1 MKAIINEK
9 LYDTTTSKVIYVG
22 DMEAL
27 YKTKNGTYFKQ
38 YYDSTSR
45 EGIQPMKI
53 EEVKEYL
60 GIKDADAYIKEFGS
74 VDIA

>member
-1 MKAIINEK
+1 MKAIIKEK

-27 YKTKNGTYFKQ
+27 YKTQNGAYFR
-38 YYDSTSR
+38 TSS
-45 EGIQPMKI
+45 EGIQPMEI
-53 EEVKEYL
+53 EEVKKYL
-60 GIKDADAYIKEFGS
+60 GIKDVDAYVKEFDS

>member
-9 LYDTTTSKVIYVG
+9 MYDTTSSKVIYVG
-22 DMEAL
+22 DIEAL
-27 YKTKNGTYFKQ
+27 YKTQNGAYFR
-38 YYDSTSR
+38 TSSY
-45 EGIQPMKI
+45 GIEPMGI

-60 GIKDADAYIKEFGS
+60 GIKDVDAYIKEFGS

>member
-9 LYDTTTSKVIYVG
+9 LYDTTTSKVIYIG
-22 DMEAL
+22 DIEAL
-27 YKTKNGTYFKQ
+27 YKTQNGAYFR
-38 YYDSTSR
+38 TSIY
-45 EGIQPMKI
+45 GIKPMGI

-60 GIKDADAYIKEFGS
+60 GIKDVDAYIKEFGS

>member
-9 LYDTTTSKVIYVG
+9 LYDTTSSKVIYIG
-22 DMEAL
+22 DIEAL
-27 YKTKNGTYFKQ
+27 YKTQNGAYFR
-38 YYDSTSR
+38 TSSY
-45 EGIQPMKI
+45 GIEPMGI

-60 GIKDADAYIKEFGS
+60 GIKDVDAYIKEFGS

>member
-1 MKAIINEK
+1 MKAIIKEK

-27 YKTKNGTYFKQ
+27 YKTQNGAYFM
-38 YYDSTSR
+38 TSSY
-45 EGIQPMKI
+45 GIEPMGI

-60 GIKDADAYIKEFGS
+60 GIKDVDAYIKEFGS

>member
-9 LYDTTTSKVIYVG
+9 MYDTTTSEVIYVG
-22 DMEAL
+22 DIEAL
-27 YKTKNGTYFKQ
+27 YKTQNGAYFR
-38 YYDSTSR
+38 TSSY
-45 EGIQPMKI
+45 GIEPMGI

-60 GIKDADAYIKEFGS
+60 GIKDVDAYIKEFGS

>member
-27 YKTKNGTYFKQ
+27 YKTQNGTYFI
-38 YYDSTSR
+38 TSN
-45 EGIQPMKI
+45 EGIQPMEI
-53 EEVKEYL
+53 EEVKKYL
-60 GIKDADAYIKEFGS
+60 GIKDVDAYIKEFGS

>member
-9 LYDTTTSKVIYVG
+9 LYNTTTSKVIYIG
-22 DMEAL
+22 DIEAL
-27 YKTKNGTYFKQ
+27 YKTQNGAYFR
-38 YYDSTSR
+38 TSSY
-45 EGIQPMKI
+45 GIEPMGI

-60 GIKDADAYIKEFGS
+60 GIKDVDAYIKEFGS

>member
-9 LYDTTTSKVIYVG
+9 LYDTVTSEVIYIG

-27 YKTKNGTYFKQ
+27 YKTKNGAYFR
-38 YYDSTSR
+38 TSSG
-45 EGIQPMKI
+45 GIQPMEVEK
-53 EEVKEYL
+53 VKEYL
-60 GIKDADAYIKEFGS
+60 GIKDVDAYVKEFGS

>member
-27 YKTKNGTYFKQ
+27 YKTQKGTYFRT
-38 YYDSTSR
+38 YS
-45 EGIQPMKI
+45 EGIEPMGI
-53 EEVKEYL
+53 EEVK
-60 GIKDADAYIKEFGS
+60 AYIKEFGS

>member
-9 LYDTTTSKVIYVG
+9 LYDTTTSEVIYIG

-27 YKTKNGTYFKQ
+27 YKTQNGAYFR
-38 YYDSTSR
+38 TSSY
-45 EGIQPMKI
+45 GIEPMRI

-60 GIKDADAYIKEFGS
+60 GIKDVDAYIKEFGS

>member
-9 LYDTTTSKVIYVG
+9 MYDTTTSKVIYIG
-22 DMEAL
+22 DIEAL
-27 YKTKNGTYFKQ
+27 YKTQNGAYFR
-38 YYDSTSR
+38 TSSY
-45 EGIQPMKI
+45 GIEPMGI

-60 GIKDADAYIKEFGS
+60 GIKDVDAYIKEFGS

>member
-9 LYDTTTSKVIYVG
+9 MYDTTTSKVIYVG

-27 YKTKNGTYFKQ
+27 YKTQNGAYFR
-38 YYDSTSR
+38 TSSY
-45 EGIQPMKI
+45 GIEPMGI

-60 GIKDADAYIKEFGS
+60 GIKDVDAYVKEFGS

>member
-9 LYDTTTSKVIYVG
+9 LHDTTTSKVIYVG
-22 DMEAL
+22 DIEAL
-27 YKTKNGTYFKQ
+27 YKTQNGAYFR
-38 YYDSTSR
+38 TSSY
-45 EGIQPMKI
+45 GIEPMGI

-60 GIKDADAYIKEFGS
+60 GIKDVDAYIKEFGS

>member
-9 LYDTTTSKVIYVG
+9 LYDTTTSEVIYIG

-27 YKTKNGTYFKQ
+27 YKTKNGAYFR
-38 YYDSTSR
+38 TSSG
-45 EGIQPMKI
+45 GIQPMQAEK
-53 EEVKEYL
+53 VKEYL
-60 GIKDADAYIKEFGS
+60 GIKDVDAYIKEFGS